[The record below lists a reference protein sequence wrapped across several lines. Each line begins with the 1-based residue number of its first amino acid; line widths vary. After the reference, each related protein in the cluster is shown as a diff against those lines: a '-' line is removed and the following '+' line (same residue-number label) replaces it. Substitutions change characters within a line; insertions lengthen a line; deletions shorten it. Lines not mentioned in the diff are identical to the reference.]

1 MKVAQEEIDMNR
13 NLKNFHGWKWFIFLF
28 IALMV
33 IAGCSATRPLVKSQ
47 EDIKETQAPPLPATQ
62 ALEEGRKLAFSQ
74 PESRQP
80 EPEERIEV
88 IDKPE
93 AEKVE
98 RPVQRGKMIIPEGK
112 EEKGRIVTL
121 DFREEKL
128 RNVLK
133 VFSALTDKN
142 VIATKKTAGLEIT
155 IFLRDI
161 SPMFA
166 LEAICDQYNLWYEE
180 TKDYIKVMK
189 LSGRI
194 RMRGGGIACLR
205 FNNQPLCDVLRVFSR
220 ETGIN
225 VVANENIKDE
235 KVNLLIKDVSP
246 KTAIEV
252 ICKKYDLWYEENDG
266 YIRLM
271 RAEDFGKDLN
281 LDYRVKTRIFDLKY
295 ASAPQVA
302 DAIGCVMG
310 DRVEYNVPE
319 QLKSY
324 EHLKIPEVEE
334 EEGKIEEAKTIE
346 TSVTQ
351 GKKIEANHFQK
362 NLTSKQLEELL
373 KKRLGF
379 RLTAEDIRMINKELG
394 FALMSVFLRN
404 NCILASS
411 TDDGILKE
419 IGLIIE
425 KLDIPTHQVL
435 IECKILKVSLSDSFT
450 SFFDI
455 TYAKLGKRYDIK
467 TEISPGKAFTPK
479 GMTSSNIFY
488 RFINPDDYMFDIAIE
503 LLKKDGTVEVTAT
516 PMVVTAQNAQA
527 EFFSGF
533 EEWPFVKGIDYRE
546 VVETTGVGVSGERR
560 YYIDVD
566 TKLEDVGTKL
576 RITPQINE
584 DETVTLRIHI
594 EESFAEENLT
604 SVPFWNPEAESLV
617 DYDVD
622 VKGVNHIDTI
632 ITVPKDYTLA
642 LGGLVR
648 EENIKK
654 EEKVPLLGDIPLL
667 GFFFKDQ
674 IEVKERTER
683 IFLLTPHVM
692 MNPLEV
698 KETSK
703 KTLKG
708 ISQHPHLKEE

>member
-1 MKVAQEEIDMNR
+1 
-13 NLKNFHGWKWFIFLF
+13 
-28 IALMV
+28 
-33 IAGCSATRPLVKSQ
+33 
-47 EDIKETQAPPLPATQ
+47 
-62 ALEEGRKLAFSQ
+62 
-74 PESRQP
+74 
-80 EPEERIEV
+80 
-88 IDKPE
+88 
-93 AEKVE
+93 
-98 RPVQRGKMIIPEGK
+98 
-112 EEKGRIVTL
+112 
-121 DFREEKL
+121 
-128 RNVLK
+128 
-133 VFSALTDKN
+133 
-142 VIATKKTAGLEIT
+142 
-155 IFLRDI
+155 
-161 SPMFA
+161 
-166 LEAICDQYNLWYEE
+166 
-180 TKDYIKVMK
+180 
-189 LSGRI
+189 
-194 RMRGGGIACLR
+194 
-205 FNNQPLCDVLRVFSR
+205 
-220 ETGIN
+220 
-225 VVANENIKDE
+225 
-235 KVNLLIKDVSP
+235 
-246 KTAIEV
+246 
-252 ICKKYDLWYEENDG
+252 
-266 YIRLM
+266 
-271 RAEDFGKDLN
+271 
-281 LDYRVKTRIFDLKY
+281 
-295 ASAPQVA
+295 
-302 DAIGCVMG
+302 